1 MGSPKGFTRNLPIFA
16 TLLVVRNAAGADILR
31 ATAVAVM
38 VEAKTSSSRSAALR
52 FNIYHLLSGFSDRNI
67 LLVS

>member
-1 MGSPKGFTRNLPIFA
+1 MGSPEGSTRKLPMAAMLLGVWNA
-16 TLLVVRNAAGADILR
+16 TSAGMLK
-31 ATAVAVM
+31 ATAVAVT
-38 VEAKTSSSRSAALR
+38 VEAKTSSSRSATFR

>member
-1 MGSPKGFTRNLPIFA
+1 MGSPKGFTGKLPLTAVLLSVWNA
-16 TLLVVRNAAGADILR
+16 TGAGIVR
-31 ATAVAVM
+31 ATAVAVT
-38 VEAKTSSSRSAALR
+38 VEAKMSSSRSATLR